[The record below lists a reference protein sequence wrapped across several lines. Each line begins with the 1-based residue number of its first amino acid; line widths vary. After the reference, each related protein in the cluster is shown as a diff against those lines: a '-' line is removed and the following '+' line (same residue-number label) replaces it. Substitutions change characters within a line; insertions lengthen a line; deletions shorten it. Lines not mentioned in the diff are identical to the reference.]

1 MTEYWKTKVYGEV
14 YEPSN
19 RLTQDDCWAAYEAMD
34 AGERSTMNYYANKLV
49 KRVPKLG
56 IKGAVEVVFKT
67 QLHCRRHE
75 VRE

>member
-1 MTEYWKTKVYGEV
+1 MTEYWKTRHGEV

-56 IKGAVEVVFKT
+56 IKGAVEVVFKL
-67 QLHCRRHE
+67 QLFYRLHE
-75 VRE
+75 VKS

>member
-1 MTEYWKTKVYGEV
+1 MAEYWKTRHGEV

-19 RLTQDDCWAAYEAMD
+19 RLTQDDCWQAYENMD

-56 IKGAVEVVFKT
+56 IKGAVEVVFKV
-67 QLHCRRHE
+67 QLLYRAHE
-75 VRE
+75 VKP